1 MDYKVSIKKKAEK
14 NLDKLPSVAAKK
26 FTLLL
31 VELEKLGPVR
41 ANWKNYS
48 KLGAKKHH
56 CHLLYNW
63 VACWEETEQGIKIEV
78 YYVGSRE
85 SAPY

>member
-1 MDYKVSIKKKAEK
+1 MGYKVSINKKAEK
-14 NLDKLPSVAAKK
+14 NLSNLPKVASKKLA
-26 FTLLL
+26 LLL

-41 ANWKNYS
+41 ANWQNYS
-48 KLGAKKHH
+48 KLGVRKHH

-63 VACWEETEQGIKIEV
+63 VACWEETKQGIEIEV

>member
-1 MDYKVSIKKKAEK
+1 MSYKVSLRKKAEK
-14 NLDKLPSVAAKK
+14 NLSKLPMLAAKK
-26 FTLLL
+26 LALLL

-41 ANWKNYS
+41 VNWKNYS
-48 KLGAKKHH
+48 GLGGNRHH
-56 CHLLYNW
+56 CHLLYSW
-63 VACWEETEQGIKIEV
+63 VACWEETEKGIKIEV